1 MEERKALEDIVEAVI
16 ASISPPSLLTSN
28 FTSPGLFP
36 IMVWFCLGDLNHS
49 FIFQPKPGVSAEDS
63 IV

>member
-28 FTSPGLFP
+28 FTLSGFFQ
-36 IMVWFCLGDLNHS
+36 IMVWFCFVDLNHS
-49 FIFQPKPGVSAEDS
+49 FILEPKPGVSAEDS

>member
-28 FTSPGLFP
+28 FTLFLFTNFR
-36 IMVWFCLGDLNHS
+36 MVFESYKFERLN
-49 FIFQPKPGVSAEDS
+49 K
-63 IV
+63 